1 MGTISSAPAIAKKSM
16 ASSVA
21 RNDSVTTHTSTASGS
36 ESEEE
41 YSDFDDLESED
52 EVVKN
57 DKDNVDERLRPE
69 VALTDY
75 RLTEVAVVPK
85 NKSASRS
92 VSTSDI
98 LRLQSATAASPN
110 NNTKQQQSAGESS
123 LSSGGGTGLDDE
135 ERSLSPPLANSTM
148 MPQRGGGTQPRPPL
162 KKRRAPQPPG
172 GMGASVSR
180 GKSATEL
187 SR

>member
-52 EVVKN
+52 KVVKN
-57 DKDNVDERLRPE
+57 DKDNVDERLRPD

-110 NNTKQQQSAGESS
+110 NNTKQQSAGESS

-148 MPQRGGGTQPRPPL
+148 TPRGVGGPSQGPLSKRGGLRSRQEVWAPL
-162 KKRRAPQPPG
+162 
-172 GMGASVSR
+172 
-180 GKSATEL
+180 
-187 SR
+187 